1 LFDRRARAGVSPLND
16 AKGVSIM
23 FTRIVECY
31 VKPEKIGDFNEI
43 MQNRVL
49 PILQA
54 QAGFVDLIALHSED
68 ETERMVALSIWNSRD
83 DAERYHRAHYE
94 EIVDSI
100 RPLLQDEPSVEF
112 YNVETSTAHRILG
125 KAA

>member
-1 LFDRRARAGVSPLND
+1 
-16 AKGVSIM
+16 M

-31 VKPEKIGDFNEI
+31 VKPEKIGDFN
-43 MQNRVL
+43 QTLQSRVL

-68 ETERMVALSIWNSRD
+68 EPDRMVALSIWNSRD
-83 DAERYHRAHYE
+83 DAEHYHRAHYE
-94 EIVDSI
+94 EIVDMM

-112 YNVETSTAHRILG
+112 YNVEGSTAHRILG

>member
-1 LFDRRARAGVSPLND
+1 
-16 AKGVSIM
+16 M

-31 VKPEKIGDFNEI
+31 VQAENTRRFNET

-54 QAGFVDLIALHSED
+54 QNGFVDLIALSSED
-68 ETERMVALSIWNSRD
+68 EPERMVAISIWRSRD
-83 DAERYHRAHYE
+83 DSERYHRAHYE
-94 EIVDSI
+94 EVVGLI
-100 RPLLQDEPSVEF
+100 RPLLKDEPSIEF
-112 YNVETSTAHRILG
+112 YNVEASTAHRIMG